1 MEWAD
6 LISIINTVGF
16 PIALVIGF
24 CWFIAKYIE
33 RATNDNKEREQSLI
47 GANEKLSEA
56 LNKVAD
62 TIIETNS
69 LNAKLSENNRF
80 MSEQVN
86 RHLED
91 IDNGIEKI
99 YDKINIAIDT
109 DSKTDNV

>member
-6 LISIINTVGF
+6 LISTVGF
-16 PIALVIGF
+16 PIALVVAF
-24 CWFIAKYIE
+24 CLFIARYVE

-99 YDKINIAIDT
+99 YDKINISMDKN
-109 DSKTDNV
+109 SETDNI

>member
-6 LISIINTVGF
+6 LISTVGF

-24 CWFIAKYIE
+24 CCFIAKYVE

-47 GANEKLSEA
+47 GANEKLSDA
-56 LNKVAD
+56 LNRVAD
-62 TIIETNS
+62 TIVETNN

-80 MSEQVN
+80 LSEQIN

-99 YDKINIAIDT
+99 YDKINISMDKN
-109 DSKTDNV
+109 SETDNV

>member
-6 LISIINTVGF
+6 LISTVGF
-16 PIALVIGF
+16 PIALVVGF

-47 GANEKLSEA
+47 GANEKLSDA
-56 LNKVAD
+56 LNRVAD
-62 TIIETNS
+62 TIVETNN
-69 LNAKLSENNRF
+69 LNTKLSETNRF
-80 MSEQVN
+80 MSEQIN

-99 YDKINIAIDT
+99 YDKINIAIDKN
-109 DSKTDNV
+109 SETDNA

>member
-1 MEWAD
+1 MEWVD
-6 LISIINTVGF
+6 LISSVGF

-56 LNKVAD
+56 LSKVAD
-62 TIIETNS
+62 TIAETNS
-69 LNAKLSENNRF
+69 LNDKLSENNRF

-99 YDKINIAIDT
+99 YDKINIAIDK

>member
-6 LISIINTVGF
+6 LISTVGF

-24 CWFIAKYIE
+24 CWFIAKYVE

-47 GANEKLSEA
+47 GANEKLSDA
-56 LNKVAD
+56 LNRVAD
-62 TIIETNS
+62 TIVETNN

-80 MSEQVN
+80 LSEQIN

-99 YDKINIAIDT
+99 YDKINISMDKN
-109 DSKTDNV
+109 SETDNV

>member
-1 MEWAD
+1 MEWVD
-6 LISIINTVGF
+6 LISTVGF
-16 PIALVIGF
+16 PIALVVAF
-24 CWFIAKYIE
+24 CLFIARYVE
-33 RATNDNKEREQSLI
+33 RATNDNKEREQALI

-56 LNKVAD
+56 LNKVSD

-99 YDKINIAIDT
+99 YDKINIAMDT
-109 DSKTDNV
+109 NSKTDGV

>member
-1 MEWAD
+1 MEWVD
-6 LISIINTVGF
+6 LISTVGF
-16 PIALVIGF
+16 PIALVVAF
-24 CWFIAKYIE
+24 CWFIAKYVE
-33 RATNDNKEREQSLI
+33 RATNDNKEREQALI

-62 TIIETNS
+62 TIVETNS

-99 YDKINIAIDT
+99 YDKINIVVDANA
-109 DSKTDNV
+109 KTDDV

>member
-1 MEWAD
+1 MEWVD
-6 LISIINTVGF
+6 LISTVGF

-24 CWFIAKYIE
+24 CWFIAKYVE

-47 GANEKLSEA
+47 GANEKLSDA
-56 LNKVAD
+56 LNRVAD
-62 TIIETNS
+62 TIVETNN

-80 MSEQVN
+80 LSEQIN

-99 YDKINIAIDT
+99 YDKINISMDKN
-109 DSKTDNV
+109 SETDNV

>member
-6 LISIINTVGF
+6 LISTVGF

-24 CWFIAKYIE
+24 CCFIAKYVE

-47 GANEKLSEA
+47 GANEKLSE
-56 LNKVAD
+56 
-62 TIIETNS
+62 
-69 LNAKLSENNRF
+69 NNRF
-80 MSEQVN
+80 LAEQIN

-99 YDKINIAIDT
+99 YDKINISMDVN
-109 DSKTDNV
+109 SKTDNV

>member
-6 LISIINTVGF
+6 LISTVGF

-24 CWFIAKYIE
+24 CWFIAKYVE

-47 GANEKLSEA
+47 GANEKLSDA
-56 LNKVAD
+56 LNNVAD
-62 TIIETNS
+62 TISKTNE
-69 LNAKLSENNRF
+69 LNKQLSDNNRF
-80 MSEQVN
+80 MSEQIN

-99 YDKINIAIDT
+99 YDKINISMDKN
-109 DSKTDNV
+109 SKTDNI

>member
-6 LISIINTVGF
+6 LISTVGF
-16 PIALVIGF
+16 PIALVVGF
-24 CWFIAKYIE
+24 CWFIAKYVE

-47 GANEKLSEA
+47 GANEKLSDA
-56 LNKVAD
+56 LNRVAD
-62 TIIETNS
+62 TIVETNN

-80 MSEQVN
+80 LSEQIN

-99 YDKINIAIDT
+99 YDKINISMDKN
-109 DSKTDNV
+109 SETDNV

>member
-1 MEWAD
+1 MEWVD
-6 LISIINTVGF
+6 LISNVGF

-24 CWFIAKYIE
+24 CWFIAKYVE
-33 RATNDNKEREQSLI
+33 RATNDSKEREQSLI
-47 GANEKLSEA
+47 GANEKLSDA

-62 TIIETNS
+62 TIVETNN

>member
-1 MEWAD
+1 MEWVD
-6 LISIINTVGF
+6 LISTVGF
-16 PIALVIGF
+16 PIALVVGF

-33 RATNDNKEREQSLI
+33 RTTNDNKEREQSLI
-47 GANEKLSEA
+47 CANEKLSEA

-62 TIIETNS
+62 TIVETNN
-69 LNAKLSENNRF
+69 LNNKLSETNRF
-80 MSEQVN
+80 MSEQIN

-109 DSKTDNV
+109 NIKTDTV